1 MNICIFG
8 ASGRELEESYYAA
21 AELLGSLIAQQGH
34 TLVFGGGREGLMGA
48 AARGAHKY
56 GGDIIGIVPK
66 FFDEPGIIY
75 EHCTELVFTE
85 TMRERKR
92 LMEERSEA
100 CVVLPGGIGTFEEF
114 FEMLTLKQLGRS
126 DRAIVVLNTNNY
138 YSPMQ
143 HMLEDTARQRFMSRG
158 CLELYGL
165 ADTPDKALDYIA
177 RYVPRK
183 GSIRRL
189 EDYNK

>member
-48 AARGAHKY
+48 AARGAHEY

-75 EHCTELVFTE
+75 EHCTELIFTE
-85 TMRERKR
+85 TVRERKQ

-138 YSPMQ
+138 YDPMQ

>member
-75 EHCTELVFTE
+75 EHCTELIFTE
-85 TMRERKR
+85 TVRERKQ

-138 YSPMQ
+138 YGPMQ
-143 HMLEDTARQRFMSRG
+143 HMLKNTARQRFMSRG

>member
-75 EHCTELVFTE
+75 EHCTELIFTE
-85 TMRERKR
+85 TVRERKQ

-126 DRAIVVLNTNNY
+126 DRAIVVLDTNNY
-138 YSPMQ
+138 YGPMQ
-143 HMLEDTARQRFMSRG
+143 HMLKNTARQRFMSRG

>member
-75 EHCTELVFTE
+75 EHCTELIFTE
-85 TMRERKR
+85 TVRERKQ

-100 CVVLPGGIGTFEEF
+100 CIVLPGGIGTFEEF

-138 YSPMQ
+138 YGPMQ

>member
-21 AELLGSLIAQQGH
+21 AKLLGSLIAQQGH

-48 AARGAHKY
+48 AARGAY
-56 GGDIIGIVPK
+56 ENGGCIIGIVPK

-75 EHCTELVFTE
+75 EHCTELIFTE
-85 TMRERKR
+85 TVRERKQ

-126 DRAIVVLNTNNY
+126 DRAIVVMNTNNY
-138 YSPMQ
+138 YGPMQ

>member
-75 EHCTELVFTE
+75 EHCTELIFTE
-85 TMRERKR
+85 TVRERKQ

-126 DRAIVVLNTNNY
+126 DRAIVVLNTNDY
-138 YSPMQ
+138 YGPMQ

>member
-48 AARGAHKY
+48 AARGAHEY

-75 EHCTELVFTE
+75 EHCTELIFTE
-85 TMRERKR
+85 TVRERKQ

-126 DRAIVVLNTNNY
+126 DRAIVVLNTNDY
-138 YSPMQ
+138 YAPMQ
-143 HMLEDTARQRFMSRG
+143 QMLENTARQRFMSRG
-158 CLELYGL
+158 CLELYEL

>member
-75 EHCTELVFTE
+75 EHCTELIFTE
-85 TMRERKR
+85 TVRERKQ

-138 YSPMQ
+138 YDPMQ

>member
-56 GGDIIGIVPK
+56 GGGIIGIVPK

-85 TMRERKR
+85 TMRGRKQ

-138 YSPMQ
+138 YGPMQ

>member
-48 AARGAHKY
+48 AARGAHEN
-56 GGDIIGIVPK
+56 GGGIIGIVPK

-85 TMRERKR
+85 TVRERKQ

-138 YSPMQ
+138 YGPMQ
-143 HMLEDTARQRFMSRG
+143 HMLKNTARQRFMSRG

>member
-48 AARGAHKY
+48 AARGAY
-56 GGDIIGIVPK
+56 ENGGRIIGIVPK

-85 TMRERKR
+85 TMRERKQ

-138 YSPMQ
+138 YAPMQ
-143 HMLEDTARQRFMSRG
+143 QMLENTARQRFMSRG
-158 CLELYGL
+158 CLELYEL
-165 ADTPDKALDYIA
+165 ADTPEQALECIA
-177 RYVPRK
+177 RYIPRK

>member
-8 ASGRELEESYYAA
+8 ASGRELEASYYAA
-21 AELLGSLIAQQGH
+21 AERLGSLIAQQGH

-75 EHCTELVFTE
+75 EHCTELIFTE
-85 TMRERKR
+85 TVRERKQ

-138 YSPMQ
+138 YGPMQ

>member
-75 EHCTELVFTE
+75 EHCTELIFTE
-85 TMRERKR
+85 TMRERKQ

-138 YSPMQ
+138 YGPMQ

>member
-85 TMRERKR
+85 TVRERKQ
-92 LMEERSEA
+92 LMEEPSDASEL
-100 CVVLPGGIGTFEEF
+100 LP
-114 FEMLTLKQLGRS
+114 R
-126 DRAIVVLNTNNY
+126 
-138 YSPMQ
+138 P
-143 HMLEDTARQRFMSRG
+143 
-158 CLELYGL
+158 
-165 ADTPDKALDYIA
+165 KAT
-177 RYVPRK
+177 
-183 GSIRRL
+183 
-189 EDYNK
+189 

>member
-21 AELLGSLIAQQGH
+21 AELLGSLIARQGH

-75 EHCTELVFTE
+75 EHCTELIFTE
-85 TMRERKR
+85 TVRERKQ

-138 YSPMQ
+138 YGPMQ

>member
-75 EHCTELVFTE
+75 EHCTELIFTE
-85 TMRERKR
+85 TVRERKQ
-92 LMEERSEA
+92 LMEDLSDA
-100 CVVLPGGIGTFEEF
+100 FIMAPGGIGTYEEF
-114 FEMLTLKQLGRS
+114 FEILTLKQLGQ
-126 DRAIVVLNTNNY
+126 LNKPIAVFNVNGY
-138 YSPMQ
+138 YNLL
-143 HMLEDTARQRFMSRG
+143 HRLLENTVKEGFMKESCMNIFG
-158 CLELYGL
+158 IFED
-165 ADTPDKALDYIA
+165 ADEILDYIE
-177 RYVPRK
+177 RELKSPLDLSHLK
-183 GSIRRL
+183 NI
-189 EDYNK
+189 

>member
-48 AARGAHKY
+48 AARGAHEY

-75 EHCTELVFTE
+75 EHCTELIFTE
-85 TMRERKR
+85 TVRERKQ

-138 YSPMQ
+138 YGPMQ

>member
-34 TLVFGGGREGLMGA
+34 TLVFGGGRERLMGA
-48 AARGAHKY
+48 AARGAY
-56 GGDIIGIVPK
+56 ENGGGIIGIVPK

-85 TMRERKR
+85 TMRGRKQ

-100 CVVLPGGIGTFEEF
+100 CIVLPGGIGTFEEF

-126 DRAIVVLNTNNY
+126 DRAIVVLNTNDY
-138 YSPMQ
+138 YAPMQ
-143 HMLEDTARQRFMSRG
+143 QMLENTARQRFMSRG
-158 CLELYGL
+158 CLELYEL
-165 ADTPDKALDYIA
+165 ADTPEQALERIA
-177 RYVPRK
+177 SYVPQI

>member
-75 EHCTELVFTE
+75 EHCTELIFTE
-85 TMRERKR
+85 TVRERKQ

-138 YSPMQ
+138 YGPMQ

-165 ADTPDKALDYIA
+165 ADTPDMALDYIA

>member
-85 TMRERKR
+85 TVRERKQ

-138 YSPMQ
+138 YGPMQ

>member
-48 AARGAHKY
+48 AARGAHEN
-56 GGDIIGIVPK
+56 GGGIVGIVPK

-75 EHCTELVFTE
+75 EHCTELIFTE
-85 TMRERKR
+85 TVRERKQ

-114 FEMLTLKQLGRS
+114 FEVLTLKQLGRHS
-126 DRAIVVLNTNNY
+126 KPMVMLNTLGY
-138 YSPMQ
+138 YDALVQAM
-143 HMLEDTARQRFMSRG
+143 EKAADFGFMSRN
-158 CLELYGL
+158 CLTLFALCDSPEAAVERCGL
-165 ADTPDKALDYIA
+165 
-177 RYVPRK
+177 REENR
-183 GSIRRL
+183 GGIRRL
-189 EDYNK
+189 SDYNR

>member
-85 TMRERKR
+85 TVRERKQ

-126 DRAIVVLNTNNY
+126 DRAIVVLNTNDY
-138 YSPMQ
+138 YAPMQ

>member
-75 EHCTELVFTE
+75 EHCTELIFTE
-85 TMRERKR
+85 TVRERKQ
-92 LMEERSEA
+92 LMEECSEA

-138 YSPMQ
+138 YDPMQ

-165 ADTPDKALDYIA
+165 ADTPDMALDYIA

>member
-75 EHCTELVFTE
+75 EHCTELIFTE
-85 TMRERKR
+85 TLRERKQ

-138 YSPMQ
+138 YGPMQ
-143 HMLEDTARQRFMSRG
+143 HMLKDTARQRFMSRG

>member
-48 AARGAHKY
+48 AARGAY
-56 GGDIIGIVPK
+56 ENGGRIIGIVPK

-85 TMRERKR
+85 TMRGRKQ

-100 CVVLPGGIGTFEEF
+100 CIVLPGGIGTFEEF

-126 DRAIVVLNTNNY
+126 DRAIVVLNTNDY
-138 YSPMQ
+138 YAPMQ
-143 HMLEDTARQRFMSRG
+143 QMLENTARQRFMSRG
-158 CLELYGL
+158 CLELYEL
-165 ADTPDKALDYIA
+165 ADTPYKALDYIA

>member
-100 CVVLPGGIGTFEEF
+100 CIVLPGGIGTFEEF

-138 YSPMQ
+138 YDPMQ
-143 HMLEDTARQRFMSRG
+143 HMLKDTARQRFMSRG

>member
-75 EHCTELVFTE
+75 EHCTELIFTE
-85 TMRERKR
+85 TVRERKQ

-114 FEMLTLKQLGRS
+114 FEMLTLKQLGRL
-126 DRAIVVLNTNNY
+126 DRAIVVLNTNDY
-138 YSPMQ
+138 YAPMQ

>member
-85 TMRERKR
+85 TVRERKQ

-138 YSPMQ
+138 YDPMQ

>member
-8 ASGRELEESYYAA
+8 ASGRELEASYYAA
-21 AELLGSLIAQQGH
+21 AERLGSLIAQQGH

-48 AARGAHKY
+48 AARGAHEN
-56 GGDIIGIVPK
+56 GGGIVGVVPK

-100 CVVLPGGIGTFEEF
+100 CIVLPGGIGTFEEF
-114 FEMLTLKQLGRS
+114 FEVLTLKQLGRS
-126 DRAIVVLNTNNY
+126 DRAIVVLNTNDY
-138 YSPMQ
+138 YAPMQ
-143 HMLEDTARQRFMSRG
+143 QMLENTARQRFMSRG
-158 CLELYGL
+158 CLELYEL
-165 ADTPDKALDYIA
+165 ADTPEQALERIA
-177 RYVPRK
+177 SYVPQK

>member
-1 MNICIFG
+1 MDICIFG

-48 AARGAHKY
+48 AARGAY
-56 GGDIIGIVPK
+56 ENGGRIIGIVPK

-85 TMRERKR
+85 TMRERKQ

-100 CVVLPGGIGTFEEF
+100 CIVLPGGIGTFEEF

-126 DRAIVVLNTNNY
+126 DRAIVVLNTNDY
-138 YSPMQ
+138 YAPMQ
-143 HMLEDTARQRFMSRG
+143 QMLENTARQRFMSRG
-158 CLELYGL
+158 CLELYEL
-165 ADTPDKALDYIA
+165 ADTPDKALECIA

>member
-48 AARGAHKY
+48 AARGAY
-56 GGDIIGIVPK
+56 ENGGRIIGIVPK

-85 TMRERKR
+85 TMRGRKQ

-138 YSPMQ
+138 YGPMQ
-143 HMLEDTARQRFMSRG
+143 HMLKNTARQRFMSRG

>member
-75 EHCTELVFTE
+75 EHCTELIFTE
-85 TMRERKR
+85 TVRERKQ

-138 YSPMQ
+138 YGPMQ

>member
-1 MNICIFG
+1 MNICVFG
-8 ASGRELEESYYAA
+8 ASGRELEAGYYAE
-21 AELLGSLIAQQGH
+21 AECFGALLAQRGH

-48 AARGAHKY
+48 AARGAHEN
-56 GGDIIGIVPK
+56 GGAVIGIVPK

-75 EHCTELVFTE
+75 EHCSELVFTE
-85 TMRERKR
+85 TMRERKQ

-126 DRAIVVLNTNNY
+126 DRAIAVLNTMGY
-138 YSPMQ
+138 YEPMQ
-143 HMLEDTARQRFMSRG
+143 RMLERTARGRFMSRA
-158 CLELYGL
+158 CLELY
-165 ADTPDKALDYIA
+165 AMVSTPEEALDYIA
-177 RYVPRK
+177 SYVPQR

>member
-75 EHCTELVFTE
+75 EHCTELIFTE
-85 TMRERKR
+85 TVRERKQ

-138 YSPMQ
+138 YGPMQ

-165 ADTPDKALDYIA
+165 ADTPDKVLDYIA

>member
-85 TMRERKR
+85 TVRERKQ

-126 DRAIVVLNTNNY
+126 DRAIVVLNTNDY
-138 YSPMQ
+138 YAPMQ
-143 HMLEDTARQRFMSRG
+143 QMLENTARQRFMSRG

>member
-21 AELLGSLIAQQGH
+21 AKLLGSLIAQQGH

-48 AARGAHKY
+48 AARGAY
-56 GGDIIGIVPK
+56 ENGGCIIGIVPK

-85 TMRERKR
+85 TVRERKQ

-138 YSPMQ
+138 YGPMQ

>member
-34 TLVFGGGREGLMGA
+34 TLVFGGGREALMGA

-75 EHCTELVFTE
+75 EHCTELIFTE
-85 TMRERKR
+85 TVRERKQ

-138 YSPMQ
+138 YGPMQ
-143 HMLEDTARQRFMSRG
+143 HMLKDTARQRFMSRG